1 MGLLTWDTWR
11 YRIHST
17 QTIHRGVPVRNLQ
30 MTESEEDVLVKMT
43 MFFIDNGWMDDES
56 QEAFDSLTDKICD
69 PSPFDY
75 T

>member
-1 MGLLTWDTWR
+1 MSDTR
-11 YRIHST
+11 HLS
-17 QTIHRGVPVRNLQ
+17 
-30 MTESEEDVLVKMT
+30 MTESEEDVLVKMA

-56 QEAFDSLTDKICD
+56 QDAFDSLTDKICD

>member
-1 MGLLTWDTWR
+1 MGLLTWHTWR

-17 QTIHRGVPVRNLQ
+17 QTLHGGVPVRNLQ

-56 QEAFDSLTDKICD
+56 QDAFDSLTEKICE